1 MTPAARMP
9 FSLGLVLLLLVVPSD
24 GFVVVRGHGRALTRR
39 DLFGRGKSDSAASP
53 EGGDEAASSLDYES
67 IEYTFE
73 PEPAAA
79 ESEPRKGLRSLDERP
94 AAPAQLP
101 EDEYRVALARPLG
114 MSVEEMMT
122 EDRVGRVIVTRLVE
136 GGHAADAGV
145 AVGDEI
151 VGVNAMF
158 GDNVWRVEGDGI
170 ERVQD
175 LIRACEKDAVTI
187 QLRRSEGRELVE
199 VEFESDLDFVDMWKA
214 VYTDEYPVDAAA
226 VESGGDG
233 EERSAKYLGNVYD
246 EYYADMPVAK
256 VSDEYTEDKSD
267 VPVGM
272 ELFEE
277 SYTSDGKKQY
287 MPSSAPG
294 EQGTFGQKFSG
305 EK

>member
-1 MTPAARMP
+1 
-9 FSLGLVLLLLVVPSD
+9 
-24 GFVVVRGHGRALTRR
+24 
-39 DLFGRGKSDSAASP
+39 
-53 EGGDEAASSLDYES
+53 
-67 IEYTFE
+67 
-73 PEPAAA
+73 
-79 ESEPRKGLRSLDERP
+79 
-94 AAPAQLP
+94 
-101 EDEYRVALARPLG
+101 
-114 MSVEEMMT
+114 MMT

-294 EQGTFGQKFSG
+294 EQGTFGGKFSG
-305 EK
+305 ET